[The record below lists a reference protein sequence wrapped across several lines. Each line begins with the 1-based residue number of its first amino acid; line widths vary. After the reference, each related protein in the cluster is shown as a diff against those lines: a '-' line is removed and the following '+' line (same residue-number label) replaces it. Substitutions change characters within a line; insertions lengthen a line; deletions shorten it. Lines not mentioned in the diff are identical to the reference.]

1 MIVIGAGGFAKQLLP
16 SLQRKGILNECL
28 FYDNVTQGIGG
39 FIHQKFN
46 TLRSEEALKEEI
58 SKGHQRFI
66 LALGNPATRKLM
78 AEKIEAFGGE
88 HISFSDPKSSIS
100 DIDTHLEKGTL
111 VLEDVIIEP
120 SVRIGKGV
128 LINLRTIITHDCEIG
143 NYCEISPGTTLLG
156 SSQIGSNTFI
166 GASSVILPKV
176 RVGKNC
182 IIGAGSIVN
191 KDVPDNS
198 KYVGVPAR
206 SIDL

>member
-16 SLQRKGILNECL
+16 SLQRKGILGTCL
-28 FYDNVTQGIGG
+28 FYDNLTEGKGS
-39 FIHQKFN
+39 FIHQNFQ
-46 TLRSEEALKEEI
+46 TLRSEESLQAEITNGNKE
-58 SKGHQRFI
+58 FI
-66 LALGNPATRKLM
+66 LAIGNPATRELM
-78 AEKIEAFGGE
+78 AEKIEALGAE

-100 DIDTHLEKGTL
+100 DFDTQLDNGIII
-111 VLEDVIIEP
+111 LEDVIIEP
-120 SVRIGKGV
+120 SVKIGRGV
-128 LINLRTIITHDCEIG
+128 LINIRTLITHDCEVG
-143 NYCEISPGTTLLG
+143 NYCELSPGTTLLG
-156 SSQIGSNTFI
+156 GSQIGSNTFI

-198 KYVGVPAR
+198 KYAGVPAR